1 MFQWIL
7 NLFLSPERKAKY
19 AIAEFNRVRREL
31 GQAQAKALM
40 CIERAYERD
49 IKRAEKSKEEDR
61 DMELLAAQHKYN
73 DLKDS
78 VEIK

>member
-1 MFQWIL
+1 MFKWIL

-31 GQAQAKALM
+31 GQAQARALE

-49 IKRAEKSKEEDR
+49 IKRAEKSADK
-61 DMELLAAQHKYN
+61 DMDLLAAQHKYN

>member
-1 MFQWIL
+1 MFKWIL
-7 NLFLSPERKAKY
+7 NLFLSPDRKAKY
-19 AIAEFNRVRREL
+19 AIAEFNRIRLEL
-31 GQAQAKALM
+31 GVAQARALA
-40 CIERAYERD
+40 CIEKAYERD
-49 IKRAEKSKEEDR
+49 IKRAEKADDK

>member
-7 NLFLSPERKAKY
+7 NLFLSPDRKAKY
-19 AIAEFNRVRREL
+19 AIAEFDRIRREL
-31 GQAQAKALM
+31 GRAQARALVL
-40 CIERAYERD
+40 IEKAYERD
-49 IKRAEKSKEEDR
+49 IKRAEKSADK
-61 DMELLAAQHKYN
+61 DMDLLAAQHKYN

>member
-19 AIAEFNRVRREL
+19 AIAEFDRIRREL
-31 GQAQAKALM
+31 GRAQAQALVQ
-40 CIERAYERD
+40 IERAYERD
-49 IKRAEKSKEEDR
+49 IKRAEKSADK
-61 DMELLAAQHKYN
+61 DMDLLAAQHKYN

>member
-7 NLFLSPERKAKY
+7 NLFLSPDRKARY
-19 AIAEFNRVRREL
+19 AIAEFDRIRREL
-31 GQAQAKALM
+31 GQAQARALIQ
-40 CIERAYERD
+40 IERAYERD
-49 IKRAEKSKEEDR
+49 IKRAEKSSDR
-61 DMELLAAQHKYN
+61 DMDLLAAEHKYN

>member
-7 NLFLSPERKAKY
+7 NLFLSPDRKAKY
-19 AIAEFNRVRREL
+19 AIAEFDRIRREL
-31 GQAQAKALM
+31 GRAQARALVL
-40 CIERAYERD
+40 IEKAYERD
-49 IKRAEKSKEEDR
+49 IKRAEKADDK

>member
-1 MFQWIL
+1 MFKWIL

-19 AIAEFNRVRREL
+19 AIAEFNRIRREL
-31 GQAQAKALM
+31 GVAQTRALV
-40 CIERAYERD
+40 CIEQAYERD
-49 IKRAEKSKEEDR
+49 IKRAEKSVDK
-61 DMELLAAQHKYN
+61 DMDLLAAQHKYN